1 LPAAGLPWFMTAF
14 GRDSL
19 ITSYQALP
27 FVPQMA
33 RATLRALAARQG
45 TEQDDFRDEEPG
57 KILHEIRFG
66 ELSMRSELPYSP
78 YYGSADATPLF
89 LIVLDELERWTG
101 DADLVRE
108 LEPNAR
114 AALEWID
121 RDGDR
126 DGDGFVEYERRNRES
141 GLRNQCWK
149 DSWNSILFSDGRL
162 AETPIATCEIQG
174 YVFDAKRRAARL
186 AERFW
191 GDTALAE
198 RLRDDA
204 EALRAR
210 FERDFW
216 LEERGHYALA
226 LDRHKEPVD
235 SLTSNI
241 GHLLWS
247 GIASEERAAATAE
260 RLRAPELFS
269 GWGVRTMATEE
280 AGYSPVAYHNGT
292 VWPHDNSL
300 IAHGLA
306 RYGFRQQAGRI
317 CVSLLEAATGFE
329 NSLPEV
335 FAGYDIDLTR
345 FPVEFPTAC
354 QPQAWAAASPLLFL
368 RTLLGME
375 PRAGQLESDPSLP
388 EEIGWLEL
396 DNVPGRWGRTSV
408 RAGRGTG

>member
-1 LPAAGLPWFMTAF
+1 
-14 GRDSL
+14 
-19 ITSYQALP
+19 
-27 FVPQMA
+27 
-33 RATLRALAARQG
+33 
-45 TEQDDFRDEEPG
+45 
-57 KILHEIRFG
+57 
-66 ELSMRSELPYSP
+66 
-78 YYGSADATPLF
+78 
-89 LIVLDELERWTG
+89 
-101 DADLVRE
+101 
-108 LEPNAR
+108 
-114 AALEWID
+114 
-121 RDGDR
+121 
-126 DGDGFVEYERRNRES
+126 
-141 GLRNQCWK
+141 
-149 DSWNSILFSDGRL
+149 
-162 AETPIATCEIQG
+162 
-174 YVFDAKRRAARL
+174 
-186 AERFW
+186 
-191 GDTALAE
+191 
-198 RLRDDA
+198 
-204 EALRAR
+204 
-210 FERDFW
+210 
-216 LEERGHYALA
+216 
-226 LDRHKEPVD
+226 
-235 SLTSNI
+235 
-241 GHLLWS
+241 
-247 GIASEERAAATAE
+247 
-260 RLRAPELFS
+260 
-269 GWGVRTMATEE
+269 MATEE